1 MCIHTHTVLGV
12 AAVDG
17 PLEGAL
23 IAAAREE
30 ALLEVDALVER
41 LDARHDAQPATAP
54 LAVQLS
60 KARPARVS
68 SRPARALLVWPGVR
82 GLCGMPKRSCE
93 KACVR

>member
-54 LAVQLS
+54 LAV
-60 KARPARVS
+60 
-68 SRPARALLVWPGVR
+68 
-82 GLCGMPKRSCE
+82 
-93 KACVR
+93 

>member
-1 MCIHTHTVLGV
+1 MCIHTHTVLRV

-54 LAVQLS
+54 LAV
-60 KARPARVS
+60 
-68 SRPARALLVWPGVR
+68 
-82 GLCGMPKRSCE
+82 
-93 KACVR
+93 